1 MGAIFK
7 QSQGWQLK
15 QTPLTTN
22 QNYNADKF
30 KIEQFKMRHKVI
42 AQFLQHFKYQTW
54 GPSKIFP
61 FRTIDSILMTD
72 SSSSQIPKS
81 VSPCLS
87 TQLEKFLRCQIWPTD
102 SCMSS

>member
-30 KIEQFKMRHKVI
+30 KIEQFKMRQKVI

-61 FRTIDSILMTD
+61 FRTIDIHLHSDLKTAFSEI
-72 SSSSQIPKS
+72 
-81 VSPCLS
+81 
-87 TQLEKFLRCQIWPTD
+87 
-102 SCMSS
+102 

>member
-42 AQFLQHFKYQTW
+42 AQFLQHFKYQT
-54 GPSKIFP
+54 
-61 FRTIDSILMTD
+61 
-72 SSSSQIPKS
+72 
-81 VSPCLS
+81 
-87 TQLEKFLRCQIWPTD
+87 
-102 SCMSS
+102 

>member
-30 KIEQFKMRHKVI
+30 KIEQFKMRQKVI
-42 AQFLQHFKYQTW
+42 AQFLQHFKYQTC

-61 FRTIDSILMTD
+61 FRTIDSILIHLH
-72 SSSSQIPKS
+72 S
-81 VSPCLS
+81 
-87 TQLEKFLRCQIWPTD
+87 F
-102 SCMSS
+102 

>member
-30 KIEQFKMRHKVI
+30 KIEQFKMRQKVI
-42 AQFLQHFKYQTW
+42 TQFLQHFKCQTW
-54 GPSKIFP
+54 RPSKMFP
-61 FRTIDSILMTD
+61 FRTIDSILIHLHHIYIYSDLKTAF
-72 SSSSQIPKS
+72 SEI
-81 VSPCLS
+81 
-87 TQLEKFLRCQIWPTD
+87 
-102 SCMSS
+102 

>member
-22 QNYNADKF
+22 QNHNADKF

-54 GPSKIFP
+54 EVGALQRYF
-61 FRTIDSILMTD
+61 L
-72 SSSSQIPKS
+72 
-81 VSPCLS
+81 LELL
-87 TQLEKFLRCQIWPTD
+87 TQF
-102 SCMSS
+102 

>member
-42 AQFLQHFKYQTW
+42 AQSFNTSNIKFGALQRYFLLVIQQSLLFQGVSHDDDVVAV
-54 GPSKIFP
+54 G
-61 FRTIDSILMTD
+61 IDVDVDRHVNVEIDVEFSFW
-72 SSSSQIPKS
+72 K
-81 VSPCLS
+81 
-87 TQLEKFLRCQIWPTD
+87 
-102 SCMSS
+102 

>member
-42 AQFLQHFKYQTW
+42 AQFTFNTSNIKLGALQRYF
-54 GPSKIFP
+54 
-61 FRTIDSILMTD
+61 L
-72 SSSSQIPKS
+72 
-81 VSPCLS
+81 LELL
-87 TQLEKFLRCQIWPTD
+87 TQF
-102 SCMSS
+102 